1 MVKKIISGQDMMVT
15 EMRCIDMTKEMKE
28 KYKDAKPIATYCLS
42 NWGGIEI
49 LDILYGIDDYVVSRY
64 YGKELHCNKINYG
77 VKHSS
82 FRIGRLTIRLDEC
95 MRV

>member
-1 MVKKIISGQDMMVT
+1 MNKTEKKAYESKQ
-15 EMRCIDMTKEMKE
+15 
-28 KYKDAKPIATYCLS
+28 PIAVYTMS

-49 LDILYGIDDYVVSRY
+49 LDILYGIDDYVVARY
-64 YGKELHCNKINYG
+64 YGKSYHKVKINYG
-77 VKHSS
+77 VNHSS